1 MDKVMET
8 KQTLL
13 IDQLQLEVLAD
24 LIILRLE
31 KRLLANEERWIS
43 IQDVMKILHIKSKTT
58 IIDMTSRGLL
68 RYTRI
73 NAKTLLYDR
82 DSVNEYIEKNV
93 KGRF

>member
-1 MDKVMET
+1 MET

-24 LIILRLE
+24 MIIRRLE

-43 IQDVMKILHIKSKTT
+43 IEDVMKILHIKSKTT